1 MKILVLI
8 PLILLLIPT
17 SVFATEGVSVEDDSP
32 WNFDIQYDY
41 ISLGDSYIDGLKKIT
56 TINLLLDSRINEST
70 TIHGD
75 FYNKTTKSNYN
86 RFIESSPV
94 TEKGIREL
102 YIESEVTPNTTIM
115 VGKKSFRID
124 NKKGIQGLGV
134 ESLFTLE
141 CETNQSKEFSKCLG
155 VDSVYIKSKLSEN
168 LQIEL
173 LKTTNDKVYPS
184 PIKGYKARLKHS
196 TDEFDYY
203 LTAKKDAHSFNFV
216 DFYINQEFDRRSL
229 ELSIIENEDLDTQGQ
244 WFLKVKNFKDNSST
258 LSSYPTSNIIWL
270 CLLGN
275 GFNQS
280 FSHSNGLTIG
290 KVFKLDKLS
299 VNAELNHN
307 ISTYNPNCSEQSIK
321 KKIKSNTLSLML
333 EYPIENG
340 KITSSH
346 LLIRTPYE
354 NSLNFGYFPDNN
366 NVNLSLSLV
375 DVTYSFT
382 KDISGRLGYQLF
394 KFKFDPN
401 STYSYD
407 SITYSMKY
415 KF

>member
-1 MKILVLI
+1 
-8 PLILLLIPT
+8 
-17 SVFATEGVSVEDDSP
+17 
-32 WNFDIQYDY
+32 
-41 ISLGDSYIDGLKKIT
+41 
-56 TINLLLDSRINEST
+56 
-70 TIHGD
+70 
-75 FYNKTTKSNYN
+75 
-86 RFIESSPV
+86 
-94 TEKGIREL
+94 
-102 YIESEVTPNTTIM
+102 
-115 VGKKSFRID
+115 
-124 NKKGIQGLGV
+124 
-134 ESLFTLE
+134 
-141 CETNQSKEFSKCLG
+141 
-155 VDSVYIKSKLSEN
+155 
-168 LQIEL
+168 
-173 LKTTNDKVYPS
+173 
-184 PIKGYKARLKHS
+184 
-196 TDEFDYY
+196 
-203 LTAKKDAHSFNFV
+203 
-216 DFYINQEFDRRSL
+216 
-229 ELSIIENEDLDTQGQ
+229 
-244 WFLKVKNFKDNSST
+244 
-258 LSSYPTSNIIWL
+258 L
-270 CLLGN
+270 CLIGN

-354 NSLNFGYFPDNN
+354 NPLIFGYFPDNN
-366 NVNLSLSLV
+366 NVNLSLSLI

-394 KFKFDPN
+394 EFKFDPS